1 MNRHMNRKT
10 ALMAVI
16 IATAFIALFGVA
28 SAKQEGSGSVRQ
40 SSIIEMKGGELD
52 KIMDDKQLKE
62 QYLVIDVREKSE
74 YDEGHV
80 RYAINISLNALEN
93 KLDYI
98 NDLKDKNII
107 TICRSGKRSKAAA
120 EILHKNG
127 FKKLFNAEG
136 VSTYPYTSLTK
147 VANVRGKQMQELVN
161 TGNYSVVDAREPKDY
176 DEGHLKGA
184 ISGSA
189 DTIADKL
196 DQLPKNRPVLTYCYS
211 GNRAFA
217 VATMLADAGYTVINS
232 LDGTKEYPFE
242 LVK

>member
-10 ALMAVI
+10 ALMTVI

-28 SAKQEGSGSVRQ
+28 SAKQEGSDSVRQ
-40 SSIIEMKGGELD
+40 SGIVDMKGSELD

-80 RYAINISLNALEN
+80 RYAINISVSDIEK
-93 KLDYI
+93 KLHYI
-98 NDLKDKNII
+98 DDLKDKNII
-107 TICRSGKRSKAAA
+107 TICRSGKRSRAAA
-120 EILHKNG
+120 EILRKNG
-127 FKKLFNAEG
+127 FKKLFNADG
-136 VSTYPYTSLTK
+136 VGTYAYTSLTK

-161 TGNYSVVDAREPKDY
+161 TGNYSVVDAREPQDY
-176 DEGHLKGA
+176 EAGHLKGA

-189 DTIADKL
+189 DTIAAKL
-196 DQLPKNRPVLTYCYS
+196 DQLPKDRPVLTYCYS

-217 VATMLADAGYTVINS
+217 AATKLAEAGYTVISS
-232 LDGTKEYPFE
+232 LDGTTEYPFE